1 MGRNKQLRQV
11 YSTPLAAG
19 FRPYG
24 RCGRKSECVELLF
37 DEYESVRLLD
47 YEGLQQ
53 QDAAER
59 MKVSRPTL
67 TRIYMEA
74 RRKMATAIVEGR
86 HIVITGGNMDFASY
100 QSNKTN
106 VVIMNQKIAIP
117 TQDGVLCPHFGKAP
131 QVTIVTVEDGKV
143 KEAVVLEAP
152 EHEHGAMP
160 RFIAAQS
167 CTDVLCGGLGGGAV
181 NMLNQLGIQVHA
193 GAPAI
198 PIDELLV
205 QYLGGTITY
214 GDGTCHHDGCGGGHH
229 HHHHH
234 EGGCGGGHH
243 HHHHHE
249 GGCGGGHHHHGED

>member
-1 MGRNKQLRQV
+1 MGRCKQSRQI
-11 YSTPLAAG
+11 SATPSVAG

-24 RCGRKSECVELLF
+24 RCGRQRECVSLQF
-37 DEYESVRLLD
+37 DEYEAVRLLD
-47 YEGLQQ
+47 YEGRQQ
-53 QDAAER
+53 AEAAEL

-74 RRKMATAIVEGR
+74 RKKIALALVEGR
-86 HIVITGGNMDFASY
+86 HIIITGGNPDFSSY

-106 VVIMNQKIAIP
+106 MIIMNQKIAIP
-117 TQDGVLCPHFGKAP
+117 TNNGALWPHFGKAP

-143 KEAVVLEAP
+143 KETIVLEAP

-160 RFIAAQS
+160 RFIAAQG

-198 PIDELLV
+198 PVQEVLA
-205 QYLGGTITY
+205 QYLGGTIVY
-214 GDGTCHHDGCGGGHH
+214 GDGSCHHDGCGGHH
-229 HHHHH
+229 HR
-234 EGGCGGGHH
+234 E
-243 HHHHHE
+243 
-249 GGCGGGHHHHGED
+249 